1 MKESE
6 APKATKNV
14 IDLYT
19 SKNTIRKKTDLS
31 AGKGGT
37 IGGRESGELIRFRMK
52 TMLLLLLLLLLLLIE
67 SMLHLLLLLLT
78 LVIGGDGGV
87 ESR

>member
-52 TMLLLLLLLLLLLIE
+52 TMLLLLLLLIE